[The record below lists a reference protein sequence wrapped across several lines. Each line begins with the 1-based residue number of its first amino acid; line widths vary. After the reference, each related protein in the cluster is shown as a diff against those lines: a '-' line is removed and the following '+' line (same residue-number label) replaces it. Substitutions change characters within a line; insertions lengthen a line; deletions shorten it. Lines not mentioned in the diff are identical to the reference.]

1 MDLRRI
7 ESLWAHVHW
16 LTVLADLGSYTA
28 AARRLG
34 VSKAAMSQR
43 ISELEHAAGV
53 PLVRRTT
60 RSVRLTDAGVQLV
73 EATRGAFAQIERGFE
88 SVRNLADAPRGLIRV
103 TAPVALGR
111 QHVVPLLPAFLQAHP
126 QVRVEL
132 QLSDHLAS
140 MAQEGFDLAIRHC
153 ERPPETHVAWEL
165 TRSESWL
172 AATPAYLARAG
183 TPTRPS
189 ELAAHPCLHYPRP
202 GEPAVWRFRPPADAS
217 ATDVAVDRADGHDA
231 AEVAVAVSGPLSAN
245 NSEAL
250 REAALA
256 GLGIALLPDFSA
268 QAAVRA
274 GQLVRV
280 LADWRALGAFGE
292 HVWAIRPYSA
302 LVPSSVQALVA
313 HLRAGLA
320 GGFGVASAS

>member
-7 ESLWAHVHW
+7 ESLWAHVHG

-60 RSVRLTDAGVQLV
+60 RSVRLTEAGLQLV
-73 EATRGAFAQIERGFE
+73 EASRGAFAQIERSFE
-88 SVRNLADAPRGLIRV
+88 SVRNLAEAPRGLLRV

-111 QHVVPLLPAFLQAHP
+111 QHVVPRLPAFLAAFP
-126 QVRVEL
+126 QLRVEL

-140 MAQEGFDLAIRHC
+140 LAQEGFDLAIRHC
-153 ERPPETHVAWEL
+153 DRPPETHVAWAL
-165 TRSESWL
+165 APTESWL
-172 AATPAYLARAG
+172 LASPAYLARAG
-183 TPTRPS
+183 MPQRPS

-202 GEPAVWRFRPPADAS
+202 GEPAVWRFRARDDMLDRPVSQGAPDPG
-217 ATDVAVDRADGHDA
+217 VDP
-231 AEVAVAVSGPLSAN
+231 AEVAVAVDGPFCAN

-268 QAAVRA
+268 QSAVQR
-274 GQLVRV
+274 GELLRLLPQ
-280 LADWRALGAFGE
+280 WQALGSFGGQ
-292 HVWAIRPYSA
+292 VWAIRPYSA

-320 GGFGVASAS
+320 GGFVA

>member
-1 MDLRRI
+1 MPPAVDLRRI
-7 ESLWAHVHW
+7 EFLWAHVHW

-73 EATRGAFAQIERGFE
+73 EASRGAFAQIERGFE

-103 TAPVALGR
+103 TVPVALGR
-111 QHVVPLLPAFLQAHP
+111 QHVLPLLPAFLRAHP
-126 QVRVEL
+126 QVRLEL

-153 ERPPETHVAWEL
+153 ERPPETHVAWPL
-165 TRSESWL
+165 TRTESWL
-172 AATPAYLARAG
+172 LATPAYLAQAG
-183 TPTRPS
+183 TPARPS

-202 GEPAVWRFRPPADAS
+202 GEPAVWRFRPPS
-217 ATDVAVDRADGHDA
+217 AAPGAEPADA

-245 NSEAL
+245 NSEVL

-256 GLGIALLPDFSA
+256 DLGIALLPDFSA
-268 QAAVRA
+268 QAAVRE
-274 GQLVRV
+274 GRLVRV
-280 LADWRALGAFGE
+280 LADWQALGAFGE
-292 HVWAIRPYSA
+292 HLWAIRPYSA
-302 LVPSSVQALVA
+302 LVPSAVQALVA

-320 GGFGVASAS
+320 GGFCG

>member
-16 LTVLADLGSYTA
+16 LTVLGDLGSYTA

-60 RSVRLTDAGVQLV
+60 RSVRLTDAGLQLV

-103 TAPVALGR
+103 TVPVALGR
-111 QHVVPLLPAFLQAHP
+111 QHVLPLLPAFLRAHA

-140 MAQEGFDLAIRHC
+140 MAREGFDLAIRHC
-153 ERPPETHVAWEL
+153 ERPPETHVAWAL
-165 TRSESWL
+165 TRTESWL
-172 AATPAYLARAG
+172 LASPDYLAQAG

-189 ELAAHPCLHYPRP
+189 DLAAHACLHYPRP
-202 GEPAVWRFRPPADAS
+202 GEPAIWRFRPP
-217 ATDVAVDRADGHDA
+217 VAARAINRTGTDGHDA

-268 QAAVRA
+268 QAALRA

-280 LADWRALGAFGE
+280 LVEWQALGAFGE
-292 HVWAIRPYSA
+292 HLWAIRPYSA

-320 GGFGVASAS
+320 GGFGV

>member
-7 ESLWAHVHW
+7 ESLWAHVHG
-16 LTVLADLGSYTA
+16 LSVLADLASYTA

-34 VSKAAMSQR
+34 ISKAAMSQR

-60 RSVRLTDAGVQLV
+60 RSVRLTEAGLQLV
-73 EATRGAFAQIERGFE
+73 EASRGAFAQIERGFE
-88 SVRNLADAPRGLIRV
+88 SVRNLAEAPRGLLRV

-111 QHVVPLLPAFLQAHP
+111 QHVLPLLPAFLAAFP
-126 QVRVEL
+126 QLRVEL

-140 MAQEGFDLAIRHC
+140 LAQEGLDLAIRHC
-153 ERPPETHVAWEL
+153 DRPPETHVAWAL
-165 TRSESWL
+165 APTESWL
-172 AATPAYLARAG
+172 LASPAYLARAG
-183 TPTRPS
+183 MPQRPS

-202 GEPAVWRFRPPADAS
+202 GEPAVWRFRAPERAAS
-217 ATDVAVDRADGHDA
+217 EATDPSIDPGADPG
-231 AEVAVAVSGPLSAN
+231 EVAVLVSGPFSAN

-250 REAALA
+250 REAAVA

-268 QAAVRA
+268 QSALRR
-274 GQLVRV
+274 GELQRV
-280 LADWRALGAFGE
+280 LPQWQALGGFGGQI
-292 HVWAIRPYSA
+292 WAIRPYSA

-320 GGFGVASAS
+320 QGFGA